1 MDYAGL
7 SRQILLEMWFRDS
20 LICALGIVK
29 LIRRILFIEKGFN
42 LLEMYYSRRIYLM
55 VILNLTR
62 RTST

>member
-1 MDYAGL
+1 MDNGGL
-7 SRQILLEMWFRDS
+7 SRQILLEMWFRDN

-42 LLEMYYSRRIYLM
+42 LLEKYYSRRIYLM